1 VHLSNHQQTISF
13 LSVNLYGF
21 FRLIKH
27 NTNTKIKC
35 RGRDLKILLTKSSSK
50 ARTQLTTAFA
60 VLSLLL
66 LSLFSSAN
74 EISRSNV
81 SEININLG
89 EKIGFYSDNLKEQ
102 REFFVRLPDSYQET
116 KRSYPVIYLLDAN
129 NETLTY
135 MKNLYFHSV
144 TQIERL
150 MKQGDI
156 PESIIVGIPFKSSQW
171 FSNVSNN
178 SEPFKNYLTKELS
191 IYINDNY
198 RTINSN
204 ILIGQSYS
212 ALFVINSLPSS
223 SNTFNSYVAIEPILA
238 NGELEKATKNYQA
251 LTIDN
256 AKLQIIMGGTTFL
269 EQAKI
274 LSKEIATS
282 TGKMVDVSFEAYS
295 KESHASVYY
304 PALNSSLRNHFEDYR
319 RPSREKILT
328 QNFNH
333 QSILKYFAKRAA
345 KYQVETTDKLIQFSV
360 YDTIYQQLMAKNFKQ
375 AFDLWPIWK
384 SQYKMYNA
392 NNIANNFIRK
402 GERTAAINFLEH
414 VSKAMPMAIRAID
427 RLATLNQQEQ
437 NPEKASHYRLKAKQL
452 LTEIFSKPISEKQ
465 EDSLNRYGYSL
476 LSENRN
482 QEAIKIFQ
490 RITKAK
496 PDSINAYDS
505 LADAYES
512 IKKYPEAI
520 KAVEKAIALANNKE
534 NVNIASLQQRLSRL
548 KNIEIAG

>member
-21 FRLIKH
+21 FRLIKD
-27 NTNTKIKC
+27 NINTKIKC
-35 RGRDLKILLTKSSSK
+35 RGRNLKILLTKSSSK
-50 ARTQLTTAFA
+50 ARTQLSTTFA

-74 EISRSNV
+74 EVSRSNV
-81 SEININLG
+81 SEIKINLG
-89 EKIGFYSDNLKEQ
+89 EKIGFYSNNLKEQ

-116 KRSYPVIYLLDAN
+116 KRDYPVIYLLDAN

-144 TQIERL
+144 TQIQRL

-198 RTINSN
+198 RTANSN

-212 ALFVINSLPSS
+212 ALFVINSLPTS
-223 SNTFNSYVAIEPILA
+223 SNTFDSYVAIEPILA
-238 NGELEKATKNYQA
+238 NGELEKATNNYQNLA
-251 LTIDN
+251 IDN
-256 AKLQIIMGGTTFL
+256 AKLQIIMGGTSFL
-269 EQAKI
+269 DQAKV
-274 LSKEIATS
+274 LSKKITS
-282 TGKMVDVSFEAYS
+282 SAGKVVDISIETYL

-304 PALNSSLRNHFEDYR
+304 PALNSGLRNHFEDYR
-319 RPSREKILT
+319 RPSKEQILT
-328 QNFNH
+328 QNFNY
-333 QSILKYFAKRAA
+333 QSILKYFEKRAS
-345 KYQVETTDKLIQFSV
+345 KYQVETTDKLIQFAV
-360 YDTIYQQLMAKNFKQ
+360 YDTIYNQIMVKNFKQ

-392 NNIANNFIRK
+392 NNIANNFIRN
-402 GERTAAINFLEH
+402 GDRAAAITFLQH
-414 VSKAMPMAIRAID
+414 VSKAMPKAVRALD
-427 RLATLNQQEQ
+427 KLATLHQQDNKLEQ
-437 NPEKASHYRLKAKQL
+437 ASLYRLKAKQL
-452 LTEIFSKPISEKQ
+452 LSEIFSKPISTKQ

-476 LSENRN
+476 LSEGRS
-482 QEAIKIFQ
+482 QEAIKVFQ
-490 RITKAK
+490 RITQEK

-512 IKKYPEAI
+512 VKRYPEAI
-520 KAVEKAIALANNKE
+520 KAVEKAIALANSKD
-534 NVNIASLQQRLSRL
+534 NVNIASFQQRLSRL
-548 KNIEIAG
+548 KKTKVAG